1 MASVPRG
8 SNKPVSNVNQRFDNL
23 TDNRVKL
30 AAKLKV
36 QSPAV
41 KDILSFM
48 GREPPFEVQMLDQ
61 DGKEKKD
68 ERCAVLEIIHARS
81 AFVKFWPCSISLA
94 FLASQRRAR
103 FQLCKVA
110 NRGPRTTC
118 SQARNGNV
126 HTCQL
131 ESAFLSTVLS
141 CTCSVVTRKNIYI
154 YIYK

>member
-48 GREPPFEVQMLDQ
+48 GHEPPFEVQMLDQ

-81 AFVKFWPCSISLA
+81 VSVLPS
-94 FLASQRRAR
+94 
-103 FQLCKVA
+103 
-110 NRGPRTTC
+110 
-118 SQARNGNV
+118 SQASVERVFSSAKWQIEDRERLAPKLAMKTYIRVNSKALSYQPCC
-126 HTCQL
+126 HALAQL
-131 ESAFLSTVLS
+131 
-141 CTCSVVTRKNIYI
+141 
-154 YIYK
+154 